1 MRVLIFISFLF
12 ISITS
17 FAQLKEAYFQYNIE
31 LEAVDSSVQAKQTV
45 AMLRNSKMELY
56 FAPNKTRMDFKMGG
70 ISMTSVIMDRD
81 KDVVLSLNESFAG
94 KKAMLGKPNDP
105 SEVKNSNAKT
115 TTFTDQKTILGY
127 KCTKFV
133 VEENGVTTV
142 YWITKD
148 IQIDSKDQAILN
160 TNLPGFPVAF
170 SKVEDGVKMSFQ
182 LTNIKEKLDNPIE
195 SIFFTDVPAGF
206 TLIKGN

>member
-31 LEAVDSSVQAKQTV
+31 LEAVDSSAQAKQTV

-94 KKAMLGKPNDP
+94 KKAMLGKPDDP

-115 TTFTDQKTILGY
+115 TAFTDQKTILGY
-127 KCTKFV
+127 KCTKFI

-148 IQIDSKDQAILN
+148 IRIDSKDQTILN
-160 TNLPGFPVAF
+160 SNLPGFPVAF

-182 LTNIKEKLDNPIE
+182 LTNMKEKLDNPLE
-195 SIFFTDVPAGF
+195 SIFFTDVPEGF
-206 TLIKGN
+206 TLVKGN